1 MWTNGVGG
9 YVNTQGEWIET
20 TRQKTAIGI
29 SLTKDDWIELSD
41 TMKYLSKIN
50 AAIRN
55 EPLCSERH
63 NEVNQTCNECSPF
76 QDTIFDIE

>member
-20 TRQKTAIGI
+20 TLQKTGVGI

-50 AAIRN
+50 ATIRD

-63 NEVNQTCNECSPF
+63 DHFNQMGHSQCNECSPF
-76 QDTIFDIE
+76 Q